1 MAAKTARFQ
10 VDSRLARLLSQEY
23 PSTEKALKELV
34 DNAWDAD
41 AENVW
46 ISLPAPMTETPIVI
60 ADDGSG
66 MTRAE
71 LESHYLAI
79 ARDRREHRG
88 ERTAGKQR
96 LVKGRK
102 GIGKFAGLMAAA
114 EMTLETRTRG
124 TLSRFTLRMRDFAGV
139 DDIEKLPIQIETERC
154 APELHGTTITLH
166 SLHGELAF
174 PDASRMRQVL
184 IFEYGRASDFAVHV
198 DGKPLAVDDVLGSY
212 TDQALE
218 VPGVGPVQL
227 RFAIADERS
236 AQRQAGIVL
245 RVDGK
250 VVGKPSF
257 FGLEEREDFPQK
269 LKSKL
274 YGEVQADGLR
284 DHVTAGWDSV
294 IENSSLL
301 SAVREQI
308 QPILIAAYKERYRRE
323 IQLAQ
328 ARVNRAIKDRL
339 AAMPEHRR
347 DFADQ
352 AVRRVLERFYGEE
365 PGKLEQY
372 VHVLLDAI
380 EHAEYGA
387 VLSHIHDAAR
397 KDVIA
402 ISAALDEFGM
412 ADMATLVTQAKA
424 RTQFLDE
431 LEELAR
437 NPATREAE
445 MHRAIERNLWIL
457 GPTYTFFRSNQTLR
471 RTVEDALG
479 RKYTGDKAQ
488 ERPDLL
494 LNEDLNGACLLIEFK
509 RPSHPLNHDDYIQA
523 ISYRHELR
531 KHMNKPIKV
540 LVMGGGRSADFP
552 DERREPDVEVAS
564 FADVIASAR
573 RSVDWQLSV
582 QASV

>member
-1 MAAKTARFQ
+1 MATKTARFQ

-41 AENVW
+41 AENVH
-46 ISLPAPMTETPIVI
+46 ISLPAPMTDAPIVI
-60 ADDGSG
+60 SDDGSG

-88 ERTAGKQR
+88 ERTAVKQR

-114 EMTLETRTRG
+114 EMTLETHTRG
-124 TLSRFTLRMRDFAGV
+124 TLSRFTLRMKDLAGV
-139 DDIEKLPIQIETERC
+139 EDIEHLPIQIDTEPC
-154 APELHGTTITLH
+154 DPDSHGTTITLN

-174 PDASRMRQVL
+174 PDAARMRQVL
-184 IFEYGRASDFAVHV
+184 IFEYGRAALFSVYV
-198 DGKPLAVDDVLGSY
+198 DNKLLGVDDVVGTF
-212 TDQALE
+212 TDQRLDVA
-218 VPGVGPVQL
+218 GVGPVQL
-227 RFAIADERS
+227 RFAIADEKS

-257 FGLEEREDFPQK
+257 FGLDEREDFPQK
-269 LKSKL
+269 LKTKL
-274 YGEVQADGLR
+274 YGEIEADGLR

-301 SAVREQI
+301 SAVTEQI
-308 QPILIAAYKERYRRE
+308 QPILIAAFKERYSRE

-328 ARVNRAIKDRL
+328 ARIARSIKDRL

-347 DFADQ
+347 EFADK
-352 AVRRVLERFYGEE
+352 ALRRVLERFYGEE
-365 PGKLEQY
+365 PTKLEQY

-380 EHAEYGA
+380 DHAEYGA
-387 VLSHIHDAAR
+387 VLSHIHDASR
-397 KDVIA
+397 KDVAA

-412 ADMATLVTQAKA
+412 ADMAMLVSQAKA
-424 RTQFLDE
+424 RMQFLDE
-431 LEELAR
+431 LEALSR
-437 NPATREAE
+437 NLETREAE
-445 MHRAIERNLWIL
+445 MHKAIERNLWIL
-457 GPTYTFFRSNQTLR
+457 GTGYTFFRSNQTLK
-471 RTVEDALG
+471 RTVVDVLG
-479 RKYTGDKAQ
+479 KKYEGGKAS

-494 LNEDLNGACLLIEFK
+494 LNEDLNGTCLLIEFK
-509 RPSHPLNHDDYIQA
+509 RPSHPLNHDDYLQA
-523 ISYRHELR
+523 ISYRHELS
-531 KHMNKPIKV
+531 KYMSTPIKV
-540 LVMGGGRSADFP
+540 LVMGGRRSQHFP
-552 DERREPDVEVAS
+552 TGNLESDVDAVS
-564 FADVIASAR
+564 FLDVISSAR
-573 RSVDWQLSV
+573 RMVDWQLSV
-582 QASV
+582 QQ

>member
-1 MAAKTARFQ
+1 MPAKTARFQ

-41 AENVW
+41 AENVH
-46 ISLPAPMTETPIVI
+46 ISLPDPMTDAPIVI
-60 ADDGSG
+60 TDDGTG

-79 ARDRREHRG
+79 ARNRREHRG

-124 TLSRFTLRMRDFAGV
+124 TLSRFTLRLKDLANV
-139 DDIEKLPIQIETERC
+139 EDIEHLPIQIDTERC
-154 APELHGTTITLH
+154 DPESHGTTITLN

-174 PDASRMRQVL
+174 PEAARMRQVL
-184 IFEYGRASDFAVHV
+184 IFEYGRASEFSVYV
-198 DGKPLAVDDVLGSY
+198 DQKLLGVDDVVGTFKNQKVDVS
-212 TDQALE
+212 
-218 VPGVGPVQL
+218 GVGPVEL
-227 RFAIADERS
+227 RFAIADEKS

-257 FGLEEREDFPQK
+257 FGLDEREDFPQK
-269 LKSKL
+269 LKTKL
-274 YGEVQADGLR
+274 YGEIEADGLR

-294 IENSSLL
+294 IENSNLL
-301 SAVREQI
+301 AAVTEQI
-308 QPILIAAYKERYRRE
+308 QPVLIAAFKERYSRE

-328 ARVNRAIKDRL
+328 ARINRSIKDRL

-347 DFADQ
+347 EFADK

-365 PGKLEQY
+365 PTKLEQY

-387 VLSHIHDAAR
+387 VLSHIHDASR
-397 KDVIA
+397 KDVVA
-402 ISAALDEFGM
+402 ISTALDEFGM
-412 ADMATLVTQAKA
+412 ADMALLVSQAKA

-431 LEELAR
+431 LEALAR
-437 NPATREAE
+437 NPETREAE
-445 MHRAIERNLWIL
+445 MHKAIERNLWIL
-457 GPTYTFFRSNQTLR
+457 GTGYTFFRSNQTLK
-471 RTVEDALG
+471 RTVEDMLG
-479 RKYTGDKAQ
+479 KKYGGAKAS

-494 LNEDLNGACLLIEFK
+494 LNEDLSETCLLIEFK
-509 RPSHPLNHDDYIQA
+509 RPSHPLNHDDYVQA
-523 ISYRHELR
+523 ISYRHELS
-531 KHMNKPIKV
+531 KYMTKPIKV
-540 LVMGGGRSADFP
+540 LVMGGSRSPDFP
-552 DERREPDVEVAS
+552 MANREGDVEVFS
-564 FADVIASAR
+564 FLDVISSAR
-573 RSVDWQLSV
+573 RMVDWQLSI
-582 QASV
+582 QQ

>member
-10 VDSRLARLLSQEY
+10 VNSRLARLLSQEY

-46 ISLPAPMTETPIVI
+46 ISLPAPMTDTPIVI

-79 ARDRREHRG
+79 AKDRREHRG

-124 TLSRFTLRMRDFAGV
+124 TLSRFTLRMTDLAGV
-139 DDIEKLPIQIETERC
+139 VDIEHLPIQIETERC
-154 APELHGTTITLH
+154 DPDSHGTTITLH

-174 PDASRMRQVL
+174 PDAGRMRQVL
-184 IFEYGRASDFAVHV
+184 IFEYGRSADFTVHV
-198 DGKPLAVDDVLGSY
+198 DGKPLGVDDVAGTY
-212 TDQALE
+212 TDQSME

-227 RFAIADERS
+227 RFAIAEERS

-274 YGEVQADGLR
+274 YGELQADGLR

-301 SAVREQI
+301 AAVTEQV
-308 QPILIAAYKERYRRE
+308 QPILIAAYKERYSRE

-328 ARVNRAIKDRL
+328 ARINRAIKDRL

-347 DFADQ
+347 KFADK
-352 AVRRVLERFYGEE
+352 AVRRTLERFYGEE
-365 PGKLEQY
+365 PSKLEQY

-387 VLSHIHDAAR
+387 VLSHIHEAPR
-397 KDVIA
+397 RDVVA

-412 ADMATLVTQAKA
+412 ADMATLVTQARA
-424 RTQFLDE
+424 RMQFLDE
-431 LEELAR
+431 LEALAR

-445 MHRAIERNLWIL
+445 MHKAIERNLWIL
-457 GPTYTFFRSNQTLR
+457 GTTYTFFRSNQTLK

-479 RKYTGDKAQ
+479 RKYEGAKAL

-494 LNEDLNGACLLIEFK
+494 LNEDLNGTCLLIEFK
-509 RPSHPLNHDDYIQA
+509 RPSHALNHEDYLQA
-523 ISYRHELR
+523 ISYRHELS
-531 KHMNKPIKV
+531 KHMSKPIEV
-540 LVMGGGRSADFP
+540 LLMGGRRSADFP
-552 DERREPDVEVAS
+552 MSQREAGVEA
-564 FADVIASAR
+564 FTFTDVISSAR
-573 RSVDWQLSV
+573 RAIEWQLLV
-582 QASV
+582 DR

>member
-46 ISLPAPMTETPIVI
+46 ISLPAPMTDAPIVI

-96 LVKGRK
+96 PVKGRK
-102 GIGKFAGLMAAA
+102 GIGKFAGLMAAS

-124 TLSRFTLRMRDFAGV
+124 TLSRFTLRMKDLAGV
-139 DDIEKLPIQIETERC
+139 EDIEHLPIHIETERC
-154 APELHGTTITLH
+154 APDSHGTTITLH

-174 PDASRMRQVL
+174 PDAGRMRQVL
-184 IFEYGRASDFAVHV
+184 IFEYGRSADFAVHV
-198 DGKPLAVDDVLGSY
+198 DGKLLGVDDVAGTYS
-212 TDQALE
+212 DQNLE
-218 VPGVGPVQL
+218 VVGVGPVQL

-301 SAVREQI
+301 AAVTEQV
-308 QPILIAAYKERYRRE
+308 QPILIAAYKERYNRE

-328 ARVNRAIKDRL
+328 ARITRAIKDRL

-347 DFADQ
+347 EFADK
-352 AVRRVLERFYGEE
+352 AVRRALERFYGEE
-365 PGKLEQY
+365 PTRLEQY

-397 KDVIA
+397 KDVVA
-402 ISAALDEFGM
+402 ISAALDEFGL
-412 ADMATLVTQAKA
+412 ADMATLVSQAKA
-424 RTQFLDE
+424 RMQFLDE
-431 LEELAR
+431 LEALAR
-437 NPATREAE
+437 NPETREAE
-445 MHRAIERNLWIL
+445 MHKAVERNLWIL
-457 GPTYTFFRSNQTLR
+457 GMTYTFFRSNQTLK
-471 RTVEDALG
+471 RTVEDVLG
-479 RKYTGDKAQ
+479 RKYVGSRAS

-494 LNEDLNGACLLIEFK
+494 LNEDLNGSCLLIEFK
-509 RPSHPLNHDDYIQA
+509 RPSHALNHDDYVQA
-523 ISYRHELR
+523 ISYRHELS
-531 KHMNKPIKV
+531 KHMSKPIRV
-540 LVMGGGRSADFP
+540 LLVGGRRSADFP
-552 DERREPDVEVAS
+552 ASQREAEVEAFS
-564 FADVIASAR
+564 FTDVIASAR
-573 RSVDWQLSV
+573 RAIEWQLSV
-582 QASV
+582 QR

>member
-1 MAAKTARFQ
+1 MTAKTARFQ
-10 VDSRLARLLSQEY
+10 VDSRLAQLLSQEY

-46 ISLPAPMTETPIVI
+46 ISLPAPMTDAPIVI

-124 TLSRFTLRMRDFAGV
+124 PLSRFTLRMRDLAGV
-139 DDIEKLPIQIETERC
+139 EDIEHLPIQIDTERC
-154 APELHGTTITLH
+154 APELHGTTITLQ

-184 IFEYGRASDFAVHV
+184 IFEYGRAADFAVHV
-198 DGKPLAVDDVLGSY
+198 DGKLLGVADVLGTY
-212 TDQALE
+212 TDQSLE
-218 VPGVGPVQL
+218 VPGVGPVHL

-257 FGLEEREDFPQK
+257 FGLDEREDFPQK
-269 LKSKL
+269 LKSRL

-301 SAVREQI
+301 SAVTTQI

-328 ARVNRAIKDRL
+328 ARINRAIKDRL

-347 DFADQ
+347 EFADQ

-437 NPATREAE
+437 KPETREAE
-445 MHRAIERNLWIL
+445 MHKAIERNLWIL
-457 GPTYTFFRSNQTLR
+457 GASFTLFRSNQTLK
-471 RTVEDALG
+471 RTVEDVLG
-479 RKYTGDKAQ
+479 QKYQGNRAAD
-488 ERPDLL
+488 RPDLL
-494 LNEDLNGACLLIEFK
+494 LNEDLNGTCLLIEFK
-509 RPSHPLNHDDYIQA
+509 RPSHALNHDDYVQA
-523 ISYRHELR
+523 ITYLHELL
-531 KHMNKPIKV
+531 KHVNKPIRV
-540 LVMGGGRSADFP
+540 LLMGGRRSPDFP
-552 DERREPDVEVAS
+552 MLQRESEVEAVAFS
-564 FADVIASAR
+564 DVIGSAR
-573 RSVDWQLSV
+573 RAVSWQLSV
-582 QASV
+582 QP

>member
-46 ISLPAPMTETPIVI
+46 ISLPAPMTDTPIVI

-66 MTRAE
+66 MTRVE

-79 ARDRREHRG
+79 AKDRREHRG

-124 TLSRFTLRMRDFAGV
+124 TLSRFTLRMTDLAGV
-139 DDIEKLPIQIETERC
+139 EDIEHLPIQIETERC
-154 APELHGTTITLH
+154 DPDSHGTTITLH

-174 PDASRMRQVL
+174 PDAGRMRQVL
-184 IFEYGRASDFAVHV
+184 IFEYGRSADFTVHV
-198 DGKPLAVDDVLGSY
+198 EGKPLDVDDVAGTY
-212 TDQALE
+212 TSQSME

-227 RFAIADERS
+227 RFAITEERS

-257 FGLEEREDFPQK
+257 FGLEEREEFPQK

-274 YGEVQADGLR
+274 YGELQADGLR
-284 DHVTAGWDSV
+284 EHVTAGWDSV

-301 SAVREQI
+301 AAVTEQV
-308 QPILIAAYKERYRRE
+308 QPILIAAYKERYSRE

-328 ARVNRAIKDRL
+328 ARINRAIKDRL

-347 DFADQ
+347 EFADK
-352 AVRRVLERFYGEE
+352 AVRRTLERFYGEE
-365 PGKLEQY
+365 PRKLEQY

-380 EHAEYGA
+380 EQSEYGI

-397 KDVIA
+397 KDVVA
-402 ISAALDEFGM
+402 ISVALDEFGM
-412 ADMATLVTQAKA
+412 ADLATLVTQAKA
-424 RTQFLDE
+424 RAQFLDE
-431 LEELAR
+431 LEELAH
-437 NPATREAE
+437 NPTTREAE
-445 MHRAIERNLWIL
+445 MHKSIERNLWIL
-457 GPTYTFFRSNQTLR
+457 GPVYTFFRSNQTLR
-471 RTVEDALG
+471 RTVEEALG

-488 ERPDLL
+488 GRPDLL

-509 RPSHPLNHDDYIQA
+509 RPSHALNHDDYVQA

-540 LVMGGGRSADFP
+540 LLMGGSRSGDFP
-552 DERREPDVEVAS
+552 SERREPDVEVAT
-564 FADVIASAR
+564 FADAIATAR
-573 RSVDWQLSV
+573 RALDWQLSV
-582 QASV
+582 QA

>member
-46 ISLPAPMTETPIVI
+46 ISLPAPMTDAPIVI

-124 TLSRFTLRMRDFAGV
+124 TLSRFTLRMRDLAGV
-139 DDIEKLPIQIETERC
+139 EDIEHLPIQIDTERC
-154 APELHGTTITLH
+154 APELHGTTITLQ

-184 IFEYGRASDFAVHV
+184 IFEYGRAADFAVHV
-198 DGKPLAVDDVLGSY
+198 DGKLLGVDDVLGTY
-212 TDQALE
+212 TDQSLE

-257 FGLEEREDFPQK
+257 FGLDEREDFPQK

-301 SAVREQI
+301 SAVTTQI

-328 ARVNRAIKDRL
+328 ARINRAIKDRL

-347 DFADQ
+347 EFADQ

-437 NPATREAE
+437 KPETREAE
-445 MHRAIERNLWIL
+445 MHKAIERNLWIL
-457 GPTYTFFRSNQTLR
+457 GASFTLFRSNQTLK
-471 RTVEDALG
+471 RTVEDVLG
-479 RKYTGDKAQ
+479 QKYQGNRAAD
-488 ERPDLL
+488 RPDLL
-494 LNEDLNGACLLIEFK
+494 LNEDLNGTCLLIEFK
-509 RPSHPLNHDDYIQA
+509 RPSHALNHDDYVQA
-523 ISYRHELR
+523 ITYRHELL
-531 KHMNKPIKV
+531 KHVNKPIRV
-540 LVMGGGRSADFP
+540 LLMGGRRSPDFP
-552 DERREPDVEVAS
+552 MLQRESEVEAVAFS
-564 FADVIASAR
+564 DVIGSAR
-573 RSVDWQLSV
+573 RAVSWQLSV
-582 QASV
+582 QP

>member
-23 PSTEKALKELV
+23 SSTEKALKELV

-41 AENVW
+41 AENVL
-46 ISLPAPMTETPIVI
+46 ISLPAPMTDAPIVI
-60 ADDGSG
+60 SDDGTG

-124 TLSRFTLRMRDFAGV
+124 TLSRFTLRMKDLAGV
-139 DDIEKLPIQIETERC
+139 EDIEHLPIQIDTERC
-154 APELHGTTITLH
+154 DPESHGTTISLN

-174 PDASRMRQVL
+174 PDAGKMRQVL
-184 IFEYGRASDFAVHV
+184 IFEYGRAADFSVYV
-198 DGKPLAVDDVLGSY
+198 DKKLLGVDDVVGTFTNQTL
-212 TDQALE
+212 DVAD
-218 VPGVGPVQL
+218 VGPVQL
-227 RFAIADERS
+227 RFAIADEKS

-257 FGLEEREDFPQK
+257 FGLDEREDFPQK
-269 LKSKL
+269 LKTKL
-274 YGEVQADGLR
+274 YGEIEADGLR

-301 SAVREQI
+301 LAVTEQI
-308 QPILIAAYKERYRRE
+308 QPVLIAAFKERYSRE
-323 IQLAQ
+323 IQLTQ
-328 ARVNRAIKDRL
+328 ARINRSIKDRL

-347 DFADQ
+347 EFADK
-352 AVRRVLERFYGEE
+352 AMRRVLERFYGEE
-365 PGKLEQY
+365 PTKLEQY

-387 VLSHIHDAAR
+387 VLSHIHDASR
-397 KDVIA
+397 QDVVA
-402 ISAALDEFGM
+402 ISAALNEFGM
-412 ADMATLVTQAKA
+412 ADMAMMVSQAKA

-431 LEELAR
+431 LEALAR
-437 NPATREAE
+437 NPETREAE
-445 MHRAIERNLWIL
+445 MHKAIERNLWIL
-457 GPTYTFFRSNQTLR
+457 GTGYTYFRSNQTLK
-471 RTVEDALG
+471 RTVEDVLG
-479 RKYTGDKAQ
+479 KRYEGGKAS

-494 LNEDLNGACLLIEFK
+494 LNEDLNGTCLLIEFK
-509 RPSHPLNHDDYIQA
+509 RPSHPLNHDDYVQA
-523 ISYRHELR
+523 ISYRHELL
-531 KHMNKPIKV
+531 KYMTKPIKV
-540 LVMGGGRSADFP
+540 LVMGGRRSTDYPIAN
-552 DERREPDVEVAS
+552 RESEVEAIG
-564 FADVIASAR
+564 FLDVISSAR
-573 RSVDWQLSV
+573 RMVDWQLSV
-582 QASV
+582 QQ

>member
-41 AENVW
+41 AEHVH
-46 ISLPAPMTETPIVI
+46 ISLPAPMTDAPIVI
-60 ADDGSG
+60 SDDGTG

-79 ARDRREHRG
+79 ARNRREHRG

-124 TLSRFTLRMRDFAGV
+124 TLSRFTLRLKDLANV
-139 DDIEKLPIQIETERC
+139 EDIEHLPIQIDTERC
-154 APELHGTTITLH
+154 DPESHGTTITLN

-174 PDASRMRQVL
+174 PEAARMRQVL
-184 IFEYGRASDFAVHV
+184 IFEYGRASEFSVYV
-198 DGKPLAVDDVLGSY
+198 DQKLLGVDDVVGTFKNQKVDVS
-212 TDQALE
+212 
-218 VPGVGPVQL
+218 GVGPVEL
-227 RFAIADERS
+227 RFAIADEKS

-257 FGLEEREDFPQK
+257 FGLDEREDFPQK
-269 LKSKL
+269 LKTKL
-274 YGEVQADGLR
+274 YGEIEADGLR

-294 IENSSLL
+294 IENSNLL
-301 SAVREQI
+301 AAVTEQI
-308 QPILIAAYKERYRRE
+308 QPVLIAAFKERYSRE

-328 ARVNRAIKDRL
+328 ARINRSIKDRL

-347 DFADQ
+347 EFADK

-365 PGKLEQY
+365 PTKLEQY

-387 VLSHIHDAAR
+387 VLSHIHDASR
-397 KDVIA
+397 KDVVA
-402 ISAALDEFGM
+402 ISTALDEFGM
-412 ADMATLVTQAKA
+412 ADMALLVSQAKA

-431 LEELAR
+431 LEALAR
-437 NPATREAE
+437 NPETREAE
-445 MHRAIERNLWIL
+445 MHKAIERNLWIL
-457 GPTYTFFRSNQTLR
+457 GTGYTFFRSNQTLK
-471 RTVEDALG
+471 RTVEDMLG
-479 RKYTGDKAQ
+479 KKYGGAKAS

-494 LNEDLNGACLLIEFK
+494 LNEDLSETCLLIEFK
-509 RPSHPLNHDDYIQA
+509 RPSHPLNHDDYVQA
-523 ISYRHELR
+523 ISYRHELS
-531 KHMNKPIKV
+531 KYMTKPIKV
-540 LVMGGGRSADFP
+540 LVMGGSRSSDFP
-552 DERREPDVEVAS
+552 MANREGDVEVFS
-564 FADVIASAR
+564 FLDVISSAR
-573 RSVDWQLSV
+573 RMVDWQLSI
-582 QASV
+582 QQ

>member
-1 MAAKTARFQ
+1 MTAKTARFQ

-46 ISLPAPMTETPIVI
+46 ISLPAPMTDAPIVI

-124 TLSRFTLRMRDFAGV
+124 TLSRFTLRMRDLAGV
-139 DDIEKLPIQIETERC
+139 EDIEHLPIQIETEGC
-154 APELHGTTITLH
+154 APELHGTTITLQ

-184 IFEYGRASDFAVHV
+184 IFEYGRAADFAVHV
-198 DGKPLAVDDVLGSY
+198 DGKLLGVDDVLGTY
-212 TDQALE
+212 TDQSLE

-301 SAVREQI
+301 SAVTEQI

-328 ARVNRAIKDRL
+328 ARINRAIKDRL

-347 DFADQ
+347 EFADQ

-437 NPATREAE
+437 KPETREAE
-445 MHRAIERNLWIL
+445 MHKAIERNLWIL
-457 GPTYTFFRSNQTLR
+457 GASFTLFRSNQTLK
-471 RTVEDALG
+471 RTVEDVLG
-479 RKYTGDKAQ
+479 QKYQGNRAAD
-488 ERPDLL
+488 RPDLL
-494 LNEDLNGACLLIEFK
+494 LNEDLNGTCLLIEFK
-509 RPSHPLNHDDYIQA
+509 RPSHALNHDDYVQA
-523 ISYRHELR
+523 ITYRHELL
-531 KHMNKPIKV
+531 KHINKPIRV
-540 LVMGGGRSADFP
+540 LLMGGRRSPDFP
-552 DERREPDVEVAS
+552 MLQRESEVEAVAFS
-564 FADVIASAR
+564 DVIGSAR
-573 RSVDWQLSV
+573 RAVSWQLSV
-582 QASV
+582 QP

>member
-1 MAAKTARFQ
+1 MAGKTARFQ

-46 ISLPAPMTETPIVI
+46 IFLPAPMTDAPIVI

-124 TLSRFTLRMRDFAGV
+124 TLSRFTLRMKDLAGV
-139 DDIEKLPIQIETERC
+139 EDIEHLPIQVETERC
-154 APELHGTTITLH
+154 APDSHGTTITLH

-174 PDASRMRQVL
+174 PDAGRMRQVL
-184 IFEYGRASDFAVHV
+184 IFEYGRSVDFAVHV
-198 DGKPLAVDDVLGSY
+198 DGKPLGVDDVAGTY
-212 TDQALE
+212 TDQSLE

-301 SAVREQI
+301 AAVTEQV
-308 QPILIAAYKERYRRE
+308 QPILIAAYKERYSRE
-323 IQLAQ
+323 IQLTQ
-328 ARVNRAIKDRL
+328 ARINRAIKDRL

-347 DFADQ
+347 EFADK
-352 AVRRVLERFYGEE
+352 AVRRTLERFYGEE
-365 PGKLEQY
+365 PSKLEQY

-397 KDVIA
+397 RDVVA

-424 RTQFLDE
+424 RMQFLDE
-431 LEELAR
+431 LEALTR
-437 NPATREAE
+437 NAETREAE
-445 MHRAIERNLWIL
+445 MHKAIERNLWIL
-457 GPTYTFFRSNQTLR
+457 GITYTFFRSNQTLK

-479 RKYTGDKAQ
+479 RKYEGAKAL

-494 LNEDLNGACLLIEFK
+494 LSEDLKGSCLLIEFK
-509 RPSHPLNHDDYIQA
+509 RPSHALNHEDYVQA
-523 ISYRHELR
+523 ISYRHELA
-531 KHMNKPIKV
+531 KYMSKPIEV
-540 LVMGGGRSADFP
+540 LLMGGRRSADFP
-552 DERREPDVEVAS
+552 MSQREAGVDA
-564 FADVIASAR
+564 FAFTDIISSAR
-573 RSVDWQLSV
+573 RAIEWQLRV
-582 QASV
+582 DR

>member
-23 PSTEKALKELV
+23 SSTEKALKELV

-41 AENVW
+41 AENVL
-46 ISLPAPMTETPIVI
+46 ISLPAPMTDAPIVI
-60 ADDGSG
+60 SDDGTG

-124 TLSRFTLRMRDFAGV
+124 TLSRFTLRMKDLAGV
-139 DDIEKLPIQIETERC
+139 EDIEHLPIQIDTERC
-154 APELHGTTITLH
+154 DPESHGTTISLN

-174 PDASRMRQVL
+174 PDAGKMRQVL
-184 IFEYGRASDFAVHV
+184 IFEYGRAADFSVYV
-198 DGKPLAVDDVLGSY
+198 DKKLLGVDDVVGTFTNQTL
-212 TDQALE
+212 DVAD
-218 VPGVGPVQL
+218 VGPVQL
-227 RFAIADERS
+227 RFAIADEKS

-257 FGLEEREDFPQK
+257 FGLDEREDFPQK
-269 LKSKL
+269 LKTKL
-274 YGEVQADGLR
+274 YGEIEADGLR

-301 SAVREQI
+301 LAVTEQI
-308 QPILIAAYKERYRRE
+308 QPVLIAAFKERYSRE
-323 IQLAQ
+323 IQLTQ
-328 ARVNRAIKDRL
+328 ARINRSIKDRL

-347 DFADQ
+347 EFADK
-352 AVRRVLERFYGEE
+352 AVRRVLERFYGDE
-365 PGKLEQY
+365 PTKLEQY

-387 VLSHIHDAAR
+387 VLSHIHDASR
-397 KDVIA
+397 QDVVA
-402 ISAALDEFGM
+402 ISAALNEFGM
-412 ADMATLVTQAKA
+412 ADMAMMVSQAKA

-431 LEELAR
+431 LEALAR
-437 NPATREAE
+437 NPETREAE
-445 MHRAIERNLWIL
+445 MHKAIERNLWIL
-457 GPTYTFFRSNQTLR
+457 GTGYTYFRSNQTLK
-471 RTVEDALG
+471 RTVEDVLG
-479 RKYTGDKAQ
+479 KRYEGGKAS

-494 LNEDLNGACLLIEFK
+494 LNEDLNGTCLLIEFK
-509 RPSHPLNHDDYIQA
+509 RPSHPLNHDDYVQA
-523 ISYRHELR
+523 ISYRHELL
-531 KHMNKPIKV
+531 KYMTKPIKV
-540 LVMGGGRSADFP
+540 LVMGGRRSTDYPIAN
-552 DERREPDVEVAS
+552 RESEVEAIG
-564 FADVIASAR
+564 FLDVISSAR
-573 RSVDWQLSV
+573 RMVDWQLSV
-582 QASV
+582 QQ

>member
-23 PSTEKALKELV
+23 SSTEKALKELV

-41 AENVW
+41 AENVH
-46 ISLPAPMTETPIVI
+46 ISLPAPMTDAPIVI
-60 ADDGSG
+60 SDDGSG

-79 ARDRREHRG
+79 ARDRRVHRG

-124 TLSRFTLRMRDFAGV
+124 TLSRFTLRMADLAGV
-139 DDIEKLPIQIETERC
+139 EDIEHLPIQIDTERSD
-154 APELHGTTITLH
+154 PESHGTTITLRT
-166 SLHGELAF
+166 LHGELAF
-174 PDASRMRQVL
+174 PDAARMRQAL
-184 IFEYGRASDFAVHV
+184 IFEYGRSADFAVYV
-198 DGKPLAVDDVLGSY
+198 DGKLLGVDDIVGTY
-212 TDQALE
+212 TDQT
-218 VPGVGPVQL
+218 VDVSGVGPVQL
-227 RFAIADERS
+227 RFAIAEERS
-236 AQRQAGIVL
+236 AHRQAGIVL

-284 DHVTAGWDSV
+284 DHVTAGWNSV

-301 SAVREQI
+301 SAVTEQV
-308 QPILIAAYKERYRRE
+308 QPILIAAYRERYRRE

-328 ARVNRAIKDRL
+328 ARISRSIKDRL

-347 DFADQ
+347 EFADK
-352 AVRRVLERFYGEE
+352 AVRRALERFYGEE
-365 PGKLEQY
+365 PTKLEQY
-372 VHVLLDAI
+372 VYVLLEAI
-380 EHAEYGA
+380 EHVEYGA
-387 VLSHIHDAAR
+387 VLSHIHDASR
-397 KDVIA
+397 KDVVA

-424 RTQFLDE
+424 RMQFLDE
-431 LEELAR
+431 LEALAR
-437 NPATREAE
+437 APETREAE
-445 MHRAIERNLWIL
+445 MHKAIERNLWIL
-457 GPTYTFFRSNQTLR
+457 GATYTFFRSNQTLK
-471 RTVEDALG
+471 RTVEEALG
-479 RKYTGDKAQ
+479 RKYQGAKAA

-494 LNEDLNGACLLIEFK
+494 LNEDLNGSCLLIEFK
-509 RPSHPLNHDDYIQA
+509 RPSHALNHEDYLQA
-523 ISYRHELR
+523 ISYRHELS
-531 KHMNKPIKV
+531 KHMTKPIRV
-540 LVMGGGRSADFP
+540 MLMGGRRSPDFP
-552 DERREPDVEVAS
+552 TMQREAEVEALA
-564 FADVIASAR
+564 FFDVIASAR
-573 RSVDWQLSV
+573 RAIDWQLSA
-582 QASV
+582 QH

>member
-41 AENVW
+41 AENVH
-46 ISLPAPMTETPIVI
+46 ISLPAPMTDAPIVI
-60 ADDGSG
+60 SDDGTG

-79 ARDRREHRG
+79 ARNRREHRG

-96 LVKGRK
+96 PVKGRK

-124 TLSRFTLRMRDFAGV
+124 TLSRFTLRLKDLAGV
-139 DDIEKLPIQIETERC
+139 DDIEHLPILIDTERC
-154 APELHGTTITLH
+154 DLDSHGTTITLN

-174 PDASRMRQVL
+174 PEAARMRQVL
-184 IFEYGRASDFAVHV
+184 IFEYGRASEFSVYV
-198 DGKPLAVDDVLGSY
+198 DHKLLGIDDVVGTFTNQKVDVS
-212 TDQALE
+212 
-218 VPGVGPVQL
+218 GVGPVEL
-227 RFAIADERS
+227 RFAIADEKS

-257 FGLEEREDFPQK
+257 FGLDEREDFPQK
-269 LKSKL
+269 LKTKL
-274 YGEVQADGLR
+274 YGEIEADGLR
-284 DHVTAGWDSV
+284 EHVTAGWDSV
-294 IENSSLL
+294 IENSNLL
-301 SAVREQI
+301 AAVTEQI
-308 QPILIAAYKERYRRE
+308 QPVLIAAFKERYSRE
-323 IQLAQ
+323 IQLAE
-328 ARVNRAIKDRL
+328 ARIKRAIKDRL

-347 DFADQ
+347 EFADK

-365 PGKLEQY
+365 PTKLEQY

-387 VLSHIHDAAR
+387 VLSHIHDASK
-397 KDVIA
+397 KDVVA

-412 ADMATLVTQAKA
+412 ADMALLVSQAKA

-431 LEELAR
+431 LEALAR
-437 NPATREAE
+437 NPETREAE
-445 MHRAIERNLWIL
+445 MHKAIERNLWIL
-457 GPTYTFFRSNQTLR
+457 GTGYTFFRSNQTLK
-471 RTVEDALG
+471 RTVEDMMG
-479 RKYTGDKAQ
+479 KKYGGAKASD
-488 ERPDLL
+488 RPDLL
-494 LNEDLNGACLLIEFK
+494 LNEDLSETCLLIEFK
-509 RPSHPLNHDDYIQA
+509 RPSHPLNHDDYLQA
-523 ISYRHELR
+523 ISYRHELS
-531 KHMNKPIKV
+531 KYMTKPIKV
-540 LVMGGGRSADFP
+540 LVMGGGRSPDFP
-552 DERREPDVEVAS
+552 MTNREGDVEAFS
-564 FADVIASAR
+564 FLDVISSAR
-573 RSVDWQLSV
+573 RMIDWQLSV
-582 QASV
+582 QQ

>member
-1 MAAKTARFQ
+1 MTAKTARFQ

-41 AENVW
+41 AENVL
-46 ISLPAPMTETPIVI
+46 ISLPAPMTDSPIVI

-124 TLSRFTLRMRDFAGV
+124 TLSRFTLRMKDLSGV
-139 DDIEKLPIQIETERC
+139 EDIEHLPIQIDTEPC
-154 APELHGTTITLH
+154 EPNLHGTTITLR
-166 SLHGELAF
+166 SLHGELTF
-174 PDASRMRQVL
+174 PDAGKMRQVL
-184 IFEYGRASDFAVHV
+184 IFEYGRAADFSVHV
-198 DGKPLAVDDVLGSY
+198 DGKLLGVDDVAGSY
-212 TDQALE
+212 TDESLE
-218 VPGVGPVQL
+218 VVGVGLVQL
-227 RFAIADERS
+227 RFAITDERS

-301 SAVREQI
+301 SAVAEKI
-308 QPILIAAYKERYRRE
+308 QPILIAAYKERYSRE

-328 ARVNRAIKDRL
+328 ARISRSIKDRL
-339 AAMPEHRR
+339 ATMPEHRR
-347 DFADQ
+347 EFANK
-352 AVRRVLERFYGEE
+352 AVRRVLERFYGEDLT
-365 PGKLEQY
+365 KLEQY

-397 KDVIA
+397 TDVA
-402 ISAALDEFGM
+402 TISAALDEFGM
-412 ADMATLVTQAKA
+412 ADMAILVTQAKA
-424 RTQFLDE
+424 RMHFLDE
-431 LEELAR
+431 LEGLAR
-437 NPATREAE
+437 NPETREAQ
-445 MHRAIERNLWIL
+445 MHKAIERNLWIL
-457 GPTYTFFRSNQTLR
+457 GSAYTLFRSNQTLK
-471 RTVEDALG
+471 RTVEEALG
-479 RKYTGDKAQ
+479 TKYDGSKAAD
-488 ERPDLL
+488 RPDLL
-494 LNEDLNGACLLIEFK
+494 LNEDLNGSCLLIEFK
-509 RPSHPLNHDDYIQA
+509 RPSHALNHDDYIQS
-523 ISYRHELR
+523 IGYRHELS
-531 KHMNKPIKV
+531 KHMAKSIRV
-540 LVMGGGRSADFP
+540 LLMGGRRSSDFLSA
-552 DERREPDVEVAS
+552 RREAEVEA
-564 FADVIASAR
+564 FTFLDVIASAR
-573 RSVDWQLSV
+573 RSIEWQLSI
-582 QASV
+582 QQ

>member
-46 ISLPAPMTETPIVI
+46 ISLPAPMTDTPIVI

-66 MTRAE
+66 MTRTE

-79 ARDRREHRG
+79 AKDRREHRG

-124 TLSRFTLRMRDFAGV
+124 TLSRFTLRMKDLAGV
-139 DDIEKLPIQIETERC
+139 EDIEHLPIQIETEHC
-154 APELHGTTITLH
+154 EPNSHGTTITLH

-174 PDASRMRQVL
+174 PDAGRMRQVL
-184 IFEYGRASDFAVHV
+184 IFEYGRSADFTVHV
-198 DGKPLAVDDVLGSY
+198 NGKPLGVDDVAGTY
-212 TDQALE
+212 TDQSME
-218 VPGVGPVQL
+218 VTGVGPVQL
-227 RFAIADERS
+227 RFSIAEERS

-274 YGEVQADGLR
+274 YGELQADGLR

-301 SAVREQI
+301 AAVTEQV
-308 QPILIAAYKERYRRE
+308 QPILIAAYKERYSRE

-328 ARVNRAIKDRL
+328 ARINRAIKDRL

-347 DFADQ
+347 EFADK
-352 AVRRVLERFYGEE
+352 AVRRTLERFYGEE
-365 PGKLEQY
+365 PNKLEQY

-397 KDVIA
+397 RDVAA

-412 ADMATLVTQAKA
+412 ADMATLVTQARA
-424 RTQFLDE
+424 RMQFLDE
-431 LEELAR
+431 LEALAR
-437 NPATREAE
+437 NPETREAE
-445 MHRAIERNLWIL
+445 MHKAIERNLWIL
-457 GPTYTFFRSNQTLR
+457 GTTYTFFRSNQTLK

-479 RKYTGDKAQ
+479 RKYEGAKAL

-494 LNEDLNGACLLIEFK
+494 LNEDLNGTCLLIEFK
-509 RPSHPLNHDDYIQA
+509 RPSHALNHDDYLQA
-523 ISYRHELR
+523 ISYRHELS
-531 KHMNKPIKV
+531 KHMSKPIR
-540 LVMGGGRSADFP
+540 VMVIGGKRSSDFP
-552 DERREPDVEVAS
+552 MTQREAEVEAVV
-564 FADVIASAR
+564 FFDVIASAR
-573 RSVDWQLSV
+573 RMIDWQLSV
-582 QASV
+582 QQ

>member
-46 ISLPAPMTETPIVI
+46 ISLPAPMTDTPIVI

-79 ARDRREHRG
+79 AKDRREHRG

-114 EMTLETRTRG
+114 EMTLETCTRG
-124 TLSRFTLRMRDFAGV
+124 TLSRFTLRMKDLAGV
-139 DDIEKLPIQIETERC
+139 EDIEHLPIQIETERC
-154 APELHGTTITLH
+154 APDSHGTTIKFH

-174 PDASRMRQVL
+174 PDAGRMRQVL
-184 IFEYGRASDFAVHV
+184 IFEYGRSADFTVHV
-198 DGKPLAVDDVLGSY
+198 DGKPLGVDDVAGTYSN
-212 TDQALE
+212 QSME
-218 VPGVGPVQL
+218 VPGVGSVHL

-236 AQRQAGIVL
+236 AQRQAGLVV

-284 DHVTAGWDSV
+284 YHVTAGWDSV

-301 SAVREQI
+301 AAVTEQV
-308 QPILIAAYKERYRRE
+308 QPILIAAYKERYSRE

-328 ARVNRAIKDRL
+328 ARINRAIKDRL

-347 DFADQ
+347 EFADK
-352 AVRRVLERFYGEE
+352 AVRRTLERFYGEE
-365 PGKLEQY
+365 PSKLEQY

-397 KDVIA
+397 RDVVA

-412 ADMATLVTQAKA
+412 ADMATLVTQARA
-424 RTQFLDE
+424 RMQFLDE
-431 LEELAR
+431 LEALAR
-437 NPATREAE
+437 NLETREAE
-445 MHRAIERNLWIL
+445 MHKAIERNLWIL
-457 GPTYTFFRSNQTLR
+457 GTTYTFFRSNQTLK
-471 RTVEDALG
+471 RTVVEALG
-479 RKYTGDKAQ
+479 RKYEGAKAL

-494 LNEDLNGACLLIEFK
+494 LNEDLNGTCLLIEFK
-509 RPSHPLNHDDYIQA
+509 RPSHALNHDDYLQA
-523 ISYRHELR
+523 ISYRHELS
-531 KHMNKPIKV
+531 KHMSKPIEV
-540 LVMGGGRSADFP
+540 LLMGGRRSADFP
-552 DERREPDVEVAS
+552 MSQREAGVKA
-564 FADVIASAR
+564 FTFTDVISSAR
-573 RSVDWQLSV
+573 RAIEWQLLV
-582 QASV
+582 DR

>member
-46 ISLPAPMTETPIVI
+46 ISLPAPMTDTPIVI

-79 ARDRREHRG
+79 AKDRREHRG

-124 TLSRFTLRMRDFAGV
+124 TLSRFTLRMKDLAGV
-139 DDIEKLPIQIETERC
+139 EDIEHLPIQIETERC
-154 APELHGTTITLH
+154 DPGSHGTTITLH

-174 PDASRMRQVL
+174 PDAGRMRQVL
-184 IFEYGRASDFAVHV
+184 IFEYGRSADFIVHV
-198 DGKPLAVDDVLGSY
+198 DGKPLGVDDVAGTY
-212 TDQALE
+212 TNQSME

-227 RFAIADERS
+227 RFAIAEERS

-301 SAVREQI
+301 AAVTEQV
-308 QPILIAAYKERYRRE
+308 QPILIAAYKERYSRE

-328 ARVNRAIKDRL
+328 ARINRAIKDRL

-347 DFADQ
+347 EFADK
-352 AVRRVLERFYGEE
+352 AVRRTLERFYGEE
-365 PGKLEQY
+365 PSKLEQY

-397 KDVIA
+397 RDVAA

-412 ADMATLVTQAKA
+412 ADMATLVTQARA
-424 RTQFLDE
+424 RMQFLDE
-431 LEELAR
+431 LEALAR
-437 NPATREAE
+437 NPETREAE
-445 MHRAIERNLWIL
+445 MHKAIERNLWIL
-457 GPTYTFFRSNQTLR
+457 GTTYTFFRSNQTLK

-479 RKYTGDKAQ
+479 RKYEGVKAL

-494 LNEDLNGACLLIEFK
+494 LNEDLNGTCLLIEFK
-509 RPSHPLNHDDYIQA
+509 RPSHALNHDDYLQA
-523 ISYRHELR
+523 ISYRHELS
-531 KHMNKPIKV
+531 KHMSKPIEV
-540 LVMGGGRSADFP
+540 LLMGGRRSADFP
-552 DERREPDVEVAS
+552 MSQREVGVEA
-564 FADVIASAR
+564 FTFTDVISSAR
-573 RSVDWQLSV
+573 RAIEWQLLV
-582 QASV
+582 DR

>member
-41 AENVW
+41 ADNVW
-46 ISLPAPMTETPIVI
+46 ISLPAPLTNAPII
-60 ADDGSG
+60 MRDDGSG

-71 LESHYLAI
+71 LESHYLTI
-79 ARDRREHRG
+79 AKDRREHRG
-88 ERTAGKQR
+88 QRTAGKQR

-124 TLSRFTLRMRDFAGV
+124 MLSRFTLRMKDLAGV
-139 DDIEKLPIQIETERC
+139 DDIEHLPIQIETERC
-154 APELHGTTITLH
+154 DPNSHGTTITLH

-174 PDASRMRQVL
+174 PDAGRMRQVL
-184 IFEYGRASDFAVHV
+184 IFEYGRSADFAVHV
-198 DGKPLAVDDVLGSY
+198 DGKPLGVDDVGGTYSN
-212 TDQALE
+212 QSME

-227 RFAIADERS
+227 RFAIAEERS

-274 YGEVQADGLR
+274 YGELQADGLR

-301 SAVREQI
+301 AAVTKQV
-308 QPILIAAYKERYRRE
+308 QPILIAAYKERYSRE
-323 IQLAQ
+323 IQLTQ
-328 ARVNRAIKDRL
+328 ARINRAIKDRL

-347 DFADQ
+347 EFADK
-352 AVRRVLERFYGEE
+352 AVRRTLERFYGED
-365 PGKLEQY
+365 PSKLERY

-397 KDVIA
+397 RDVVA
-402 ISAALDEFGM
+402 ISAALDEFGL
-412 ADMATLVTQAKA
+412 ADMAMLVTQARA
-424 RTQFLDE
+424 RMQFLDE
-431 LEELAR
+431 LEALAR
-437 NPATREAE
+437 NPETREAE
-445 MHRAIERNLWIL
+445 MHKAIERNLWIL
-457 GPTYTFFRSNQTLR
+457 GITYTFFRSNQTLR
-471 RTVEDALG
+471 RTVEDALAL
-479 RKYTGDKAQ
+479 KYEGAKAL

-494 LNEDLNGACLLIEFK
+494 LNEDLNGRCLLIEFK
-509 RPSHPLNHDDYIQA
+509 RPSHALNHDDYIQA
-523 ISYRHELR
+523 ISYRHELS
-531 KHMNKPIKV
+531 KYMSKSIEV
-540 LVMGGGRSADFP
+540 LVMGGRRSADFP
-552 DERREPDVEVAS
+552 TSQLEAAVVAFS
-564 FADVIASAR
+564 FIDVISSAR
-573 RSVDWQLSV
+573 RAIEWQLLVDS
-582 QASV
+582 

>member
-1 MAAKTARFQ
+1 MPAKTARFQ

-41 AENVW
+41 AENVS
-46 ISLPAPMTETPIVI
+46 ISLPAPMTDSPIVI

-96 LVKGRK
+96 MVKGRK

-124 TLSRFTLRMRDFAGV
+124 TLSRFTLRMKDLAGV
-139 DDIEKLPIQIETERC
+139 EDIENLPIQIDTEPC
-154 APELHGTTITLH
+154 DPEMHGTSITLR
-166 SLHGELAF
+166 SLHGELTF
-174 PDASRMRQVL
+174 PDAGKMRQVL
-184 IFEYGRASDFAVHV
+184 IFEYGRAADFAVHV
-198 DGKPLAVDDVLGSY
+198 DGKLLDVDDVAGSY
-212 TDQALE
+212 TDESME
-218 VPGVGPVQL
+218 VAGVGLVQL

-257 FGLEEREDFPQK
+257 FGLDEREDFPQK

-284 DHVTAGWDSV
+284 EHVTAGWDSV
-294 IENSSLL
+294 IENSSLVA
-301 SAVREQI
+301 AVTEHI
-308 QPILIAAYKERYRRE
+308 QPILIAAYKERYSRE

-328 ARVNRAIKDRL
+328 ARINRAIKDRL

-347 DFADQ
+347 EFADK
-352 AVRRVLERFYGEE
+352 AVRRILERFYGEE

-372 VHVLLDAI
+372 VHVLLDAM

-397 KDVIA
+397 KDVA
-402 ISAALDEFGM
+402 TISAALDEFGM
-412 ADMATLVTQAKA
+412 ADMAILVTQAKA
-424 RTQFLDE
+424 RMQFLDE
-431 LEELAR
+431 LEALAR
-437 NPATREAE
+437 NPETRESE
-445 MHRAIERNLWIL
+445 MHKAIERNLWIL
-457 GPTYTFFRSNQTLR
+457 GITYTLFRSNQTLK
-471 RTVEDALG
+471 RTIEDALG
-479 RKYTGDKAQ
+479 RKYEGSKAAD
-488 ERPDLL
+488 RPDLL
-494 LNEDLNGACLLIEFK
+494 LNEDLNGSCLLIEFK
-509 RPSHPLNHDDYIQA
+509 RPSHALNHDDYIQA
-523 ISYRHELR
+523 ISYRHELA
-531 KHMNKPIKV
+531 KHMAKPIRV
-540 LVMGGGRSADFP
+540 LLMGGRRSSDFP
-552 DERREPDVEVAS
+552 TSQREAEVEAVA
-564 FADVIASAR
+564 FLDVIASAR
-573 RSVDWQLSV
+573 RAIEWQLSV
-582 QASV
+582 PQ

>member
-46 ISLPAPMTETPIVI
+46 ISLPAPMTDTPIVI

-66 MTRAE
+66 MTRDE

-79 ARDRREHRG
+79 AKDRREHRG

-124 TLSRFTLRMRDFAGV
+124 TLSHFTLRMKDLAGV
-139 DDIEKLPIQIETERC
+139 EDIEHLPIQIETEHC
-154 APELHGTTITLH
+154 DPHSHGTTITLH
-166 SLHGELAF
+166 CLHGELAF
-174 PDASRMRQVL
+174 PDAGRMRQVL
-184 IFEYGRASDFAVHV
+184 IFEYGRSADFTVYV
-198 DGKPLAVDDVLGSY
+198 DGKPLGVDDVAGTY
-212 TDQALE
+212 TDQSME

-227 RFAIADERS
+227 RFAIAEERS

-274 YGEVQADGLR
+274 YGELQADGLR

-301 SAVREQI
+301 AAVTEQV
-308 QPILIAAYKERYRRE
+308 QPILIAAYKERYSRE

-328 ARVNRAIKDRL
+328 ARINRAIKDRL

-347 DFADQ
+347 EFADK
-352 AVRRVLERFYGEE
+352 AVRRTLERFYGEE
-365 PGKLEQY
+365 PSKLEQY

-397 KDVIA
+397 RDVAA

-412 ADMATLVTQAKA
+412 ADMATLVTQARA
-424 RTQFLDE
+424 RMQFLDE
-431 LEELAR
+431 LEALAR
-437 NPATREAE
+437 NPETREAE
-445 MHRAIERNLWIL
+445 MHKAIERNLWIL
-457 GPTYTFFRSNQTLR
+457 GTTYTFFRSNQTLK

-479 RKYTGDKAQ
+479 RKYEGAKAL

-494 LNEDLNGACLLIEFK
+494 LNEDLNGTCLLIEFK
-509 RPSHPLNHDDYIQA
+509 RPSHALNHDDYLQA
-523 ISYRHELR
+523 ISYRHELS
-531 KHMNKPIKV
+531 KHMSKPIRV
-540 LVMGGGRSADFP
+540 MVMGGRRSSDFP
-552 DERREPDVEVAS
+552 MTQREAEVEAVV
-564 FADVIASAR
+564 FFDVIASAR
-573 RSVDWQLSV
+573 RMIDWQLSV
-582 QASV
+582 QQ

>member
-46 ISLPAPMTETPIVI
+46 ISLPAPMTDTPIAI

-79 ARDRREHRG
+79 AKDRREHRG
-88 ERTAGKQR
+88 ERTAGKRR

-124 TLSRFTLRMRDFAGV
+124 TLSRFTLRMKDLAGV
-139 DDIEKLPIQIETERC
+139 EDIEHLPIQIETERC
-154 APELHGTTITLH
+154 DPDSHGTTITLH

-174 PDASRMRQVL
+174 PDAGRMRQVL
-184 IFEYGRASDFAVHV
+184 IFEYGRSADFTVHV
-198 DGKPLAVDDVLGSY
+198 DRKPLGVDDVAGTY
-212 TDQALE
+212 TDQSME

-227 RFAIADERS
+227 RFAIAEERS

-274 YGEVQADGLR
+274 YGELQADGLR

-301 SAVREQI
+301 AAVTEQV
-308 QPILIAAYKERYRRE
+308 QPILIAAYKERYSRE
-323 IQLAQ
+323 IQLTQ
-328 ARVNRAIKDRL
+328 ARINRAIKDRL

-347 DFADQ
+347 EFADK
-352 AVRRVLERFYGEE
+352 AVRRTLERFYGEE
-365 PGKLEQY
+365 PSKLEQY

-397 KDVIA
+397 QDVAA

-412 ADMATLVTQAKA
+412 ADMATLVTQARA
-424 RTQFLDE
+424 RMQFLDE
-431 LEELAR
+431 LEALAR
-437 NPATREAE
+437 NPETREAE
-445 MHRAIERNLWIL
+445 MHKAIERNLWIL
-457 GPTYTFFRSNQTLR
+457 GTTYTFFRSNQTLK

-479 RKYTGDKAQ
+479 RKYEGAKAL

-494 LNEDLNGACLLIEFK
+494 LNEDLNGTCLLIEFK
-509 RPSHPLNHDDYIQA
+509 RPSHALNHDDYLQA
-523 ISYRHELR
+523 ISYRHELS
-531 KHMNKPIKV
+531 KHMSKPIRV
-540 LVMGGGRSADFP
+540 MVMGGRRSSDFP
-552 DERREPDVEVAS
+552 MTQREAEVDAVV
-564 FADVIASAR
+564 FFDVIASAR
-573 RSVDWQLSV
+573 RIIDWQLSV
-582 QASV
+582 QQ

>member
-46 ISLPAPMTETPIVI
+46 ISLPAPMTDTPIVI

-79 ARDRREHRG
+79 AKDRREHRG

-124 TLSRFTLRMRDFAGV
+124 TLSRFTLRMKDLAGV
-139 DDIEKLPIQIETERC
+139 EDIEHLPIQIETERC
-154 APELHGTTITLH
+154 DPDSHGTTITLH

-174 PDASRMRQVL
+174 PDAGRMRQAL
-184 IFEYGRASDFAVHV
+184 IFEYGRSADFTVHV
-198 DGKPLAVDDVLGSY
+198 DGKPLGVDDVAGTY
-212 TDQALE
+212 TDQSME
-218 VPGVGPVQL
+218 VPGVGAVQL

-301 SAVREQI
+301 AAVTEQV
-308 QPILIAAYKERYRRE
+308 QPILIAAYKERYSRE

-328 ARVNRAIKDRL
+328 ARINRAIKDRL

-347 DFADQ
+347 EFADK
-352 AVRRVLERFYGEE
+352 AVRRTLERFYGEE
-365 PGKLEQY
+365 PSKLEQY

-397 KDVIA
+397 RDVVA

-412 ADMATLVTQAKA
+412 ADMATLVTQARA
-424 RTQFLDE
+424 RMQFLDE
-431 LEELAR
+431 LEALAR
-437 NPATREAE
+437 NPETREAE
-445 MHRAIERNLWIL
+445 MHKAIERNLWIL
-457 GPTYTFFRSNQTLR
+457 GTTYTFFRSNQTLK

-479 RKYTGDKAQ
+479 LKYEGAKAL

-494 LNEDLNGACLLIEFK
+494 LNEDLNGTCLLIEFK
-509 RPSHPLNHDDYIQA
+509 RPSHALNHEDYLQA
-523 ISYRHELR
+523 ISYRHELS
-531 KHMNKPIKV
+531 KHMSKPIEV
-540 LVMGGGRSADFP
+540 LLMGGRRSADFP
-552 DERREPDVEVAS
+552 MSQREAGVEA
-564 FADVIASAR
+564 FTFTDVISSAR
-573 RSVDWQLSV
+573 RAIEWQLLV
-582 QASV
+582 DR

>member
-46 ISLPAPMTETPIVI
+46 ISLPAPMTDTPIVI

-79 ARDRREHRG
+79 AKDRREHRG

-114 EMTLETRTRG
+114 EMTIETRTRG
-124 TLSRFTLRMRDFAGV
+124 TLSRFTLRMKDLAGV
-139 DDIEKLPIQIETERC
+139 EDIEHLPIQIETERC
-154 APELHGTTITLH
+154 DPDSHGTTITLH

-174 PDASRMRQVL
+174 PDAGKMRQVL
-184 IFEYGRASDFAVHV
+184 IFEYGRSADFTVHV
-198 DGKPLAVDDVLGSY
+198 DGKPLGVDDVAGTY
-212 TDQALE
+212 TDRSME

-227 RFAIADERS
+227 QFAIADERS

-274 YGEVQADGLR
+274 YGELQADGLR

-301 SAVREQI
+301 AAVAEQV
-308 QPILIAAYKERYRRE
+308 QPILIAAYKDRYSRE

-328 ARVNRAIKDRL
+328 ARISRSIKDRL

-347 DFADQ
+347 EFADK
-352 AVRRVLERFYGEE
+352 AVRRTLERFYGEE
-365 PGKLEQY
+365 PNKLEQY

-397 KDVIA
+397 RDVVA

-412 ADMATLVTQAKA
+412 ADMATLVTQARA
-424 RTQFLDE
+424 RMQFLDE
-431 LEELAR
+431 LESLAR
-437 NPATREAE
+437 NPETREAE
-445 MHRAIERNLWIL
+445 MHKAIERNLWIL
-457 GPTYTFFRSNQTLR
+457 GTTYTFFRSNQTLK

-479 RKYTGDKAQ
+479 RKYQGAKAL

-494 LNEDLNGACLLIEFK
+494 LNEDLNGTCLLIEFK
-509 RPSHPLNHDDYIQA
+509 RPSHALNHDDYLQA
-523 ISYRHELR
+523 ISYRHELS
-531 KHMNKPIKV
+531 KHMSKPIEV
-540 LVMGGGRSADFP
+540 LLMGGRRSADFP
-552 DERREPDVEVAS
+552 MSQREAGVEA
-564 FADVIASAR
+564 FTFTDVISSAR
-573 RSVDWQLSV
+573 RAIEWQLSV
-582 QASV
+582 QQ

>member
-23 PSTEKALKELV
+23 SSTEKALKELV

-41 AENVW
+41 AENVH
-46 ISLPAPMTETPIVI
+46 ISLPAPMTDAPIVI
-60 ADDGSG
+60 SDDGSG

-79 ARDRREHRG
+79 ARDRRVHRG

-124 TLSRFTLRMRDFAGV
+124 TLSRFTLRMADLAGV
-139 DDIEKLPIQIETERC
+139 EDIEHLPIQIDTERSD
-154 APELHGTTITLH
+154 PESHGTTITLRT
-166 SLHGELAF
+166 LHGELAF
-174 PDASRMRQVL
+174 PDAARMRQAL
-184 IFEYGRASDFAVHV
+184 IFEYGRSADFTVYV
-198 DGKPLAVDDVLGSY
+198 DGKLLGVDDVVGTY
-212 TDQALE
+212 TDQT
-218 VPGVGPVQL
+218 VDVSGVGPVQL
-227 RFAIADERS
+227 RFAIAEERS
-236 AQRQAGIVL
+236 AHRQAGIVL

-301 SAVREQI
+301 SAVTEQV
-308 QPILIAAYKERYRRE
+308 QPILIAAYRERYRRE

-328 ARVNRAIKDRL
+328 ARISRSIKDRL

-347 DFADQ
+347 EFADK
-352 AVRRVLERFYGEE
+352 AVRRALERFYGEE
-365 PGKLEQY
+365 PTKLEQY
-372 VHVLLDAI
+372 VYVLLEAI
-380 EHAEYGA
+380 EHVEYGA
-387 VLSHIHDAAR
+387 VLSHIHDASR
-397 KDVIA
+397 KDVVA

-424 RTQFLDE
+424 RMQFLDE
-431 LEELAR
+431 LEALAR
-437 NPATREAE
+437 APETREAE
-445 MHRAIERNLWIL
+445 MHKAIERNLWIL
-457 GPTYTFFRSNQTLR
+457 GATYTFFRSNQTLK
-471 RTVEDALG
+471 RTVEEALG
-479 RKYTGDKAQ
+479 RKYQGAKAA
-488 ERPDLL
+488 ERPDLV
-494 LNEDLNGACLLIEFK
+494 LNEDLNGSCLLIEFK
-509 RPSHPLNHDDYIQA
+509 RPSHALNHEDYLQA
-523 ISYRHELR
+523 ISYRHELS
-531 KHMNKPIKV
+531 KHMTKPIRV
-540 LVMGGGRSADFP
+540 MLMGGRRSPDFP
-552 DERREPDVEVAS
+552 TMQREAEVEALA
-564 FADVIASAR
+564 FFDVIASAR
-573 RSVDWQLSV
+573 RAIDWQLSA
-582 QASV
+582 QH